1 MPPEWIATRKR
12 AAMALA
18 ISFYFGGGA
27 PGFGAQ
33 AAENGRLWPDR
44 RMRPPPLLPRPAY
57 PITEA

>member
-1 MPPEWIATRKR
+1 MGPEWIATRKR

-18 ISFYFGGGA
+18 VSFCFCGGA
-27 PGFGAQ
+27 PDFGAQ
-33 AAENGRLWPDR
+33 AAENYRLWPDR